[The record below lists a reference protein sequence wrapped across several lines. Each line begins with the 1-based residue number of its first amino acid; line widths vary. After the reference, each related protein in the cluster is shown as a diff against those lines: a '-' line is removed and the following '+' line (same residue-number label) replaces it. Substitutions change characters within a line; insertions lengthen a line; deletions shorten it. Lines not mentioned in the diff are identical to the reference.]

1 MPHPRQRERRGA
13 AGETRESVLAFVRR
27 RLRAGSPP
35 SVREVQAALG
45 FRAVEGARKHLEAL
59 VAEGRLVKQSGT
71 ARGYRL
77 PDEETAHAAL
87 VPIVGRVQA
96 GAPSLAVE
104 DIDGHVAIDARV
116 HGHSAS
122 DARAHE
128 SWGSGAGASSDPERF
143 FALRVRG
150 ESMRD
155 AGILDGDLVIVKRGR
170 NAKSGEIVVALVGDE
185 ATVKTLHVQRGRIEL
200 RPANPEFSP
209 IVIREMDEL
218 ALLGTV
224 IEVRRYLASSAPS
237 RRR

>member
-1 MPHPRQRERRGA
+1 MSNPRRGGPHGT

-104 DIDGHVAIDARV
+104 DVDGHVAIDAR
-116 HGHSAS
+116 
-122 DARAHE
+122 AH
-128 SWGSGAGASSDPERF
+128 GSGAGTSSDPERF

-170 NAKSGEIVVALVGDE
+170 NARSGEIVVALVGGE
-185 ATVKTLHVQRGRIEL
+185 ATVKTLHAQRGRIEL
-200 RPANPEFSP
+200 RPANPAFSP
-209 IVIREMDEL
+209 IVMREEDEL
-218 ALLGTV
+218 VLLGTV
-224 IEVRRYLASSAPS
+224 VEVRRYLSGGIPP

>member
-104 DIDGHVAIDARV
+104 DVDGHVVI
-116 HGHSAS
+116 
-122 DARAHE
+122 DARAHG
-128 SWGSGAGASSDPERF
+128 SGGSGGSGAGTSSDPERF

-170 NAKSGEIVVALVGDE
+170 NARSGEIVVALVGDE
-185 ATVKTLHVQRGRIEL
+185 ATVKTLYVQRGRVEL
-200 RPANPEFSP
+200 RPANPAFSP
-209 IVIREMDEL
+209 IVIREKDEL
-218 ALLGTV
+218 VLLGTV
-224 IEVRRYLASSAPS
+224 IEVRRYLSGGIPP